1 MPAARLPSPILRVV
15 RRAVPALAAALVL
28 APAAPAAAQL
38 VPADSAAV
46 LLQAARSFEAE
57 GRPEVAAALY
67 QLIAERYGSTAAGIE
82 ARERLA
88 GARAAEMGQ
97 SGRTELQVWTTM
109 YGLWLGVAIPAAFGA
124 EGSPPYGVGL
134 LLGGPAGLF
143 AGRALSRSALSPGQT
158 RAITF
163 GGTWGTWQGLG
174 WAEVLD
180 LGENEEICEF
190 DVCYVDGD
198 NTEEQFAAM
207 ILGGVAGIA
216 AGSLIARNPVPW
228 AVATAANHGA
238 LWGTWFGV
246 AGAVLADVEDD
257 GLMGTTL
264 VAGNLGLVGGAFLAD
279 QLGWSRNRVR
289 MVSVGGLIGGLGGLG
304 IDLII
309 QEESDKTAVA
319 IPLATSLLGLAVASA
334 MTGHLDAPAR
344 GGAGDVPPG
353 DFALL
358 SVDGGRLRL
367 GTPVPTPTLVPWEGD
382 GRPGWRPAVS
392 LPLFRATF

>member
-15 RRAVPALAAALVL
+15 RRAVPVLAAALVL
-28 APAAPAAAQL
+28 APGAPAAAQL
-38 VPADSAAV
+38 VPEDSAAV

-109 YGLWLGVAIPAAFGA
+109 YGLWLGVAVPAAFGA

-134 LLGGPAGLF
+134 LLGGPAGLL

-180 LGENEEICEF
+180 LGENEEICEL

-198 NTEEQFAAM
+198 NTEEQFAA
-207 ILGGVAGIA
+207 
-216 AGSLIARNPVPW
+216 
-228 AVATAANHGA
+228 
-238 LWGTWFGV
+238 
-246 AGAVLADVEDD
+246 
-257 GLMGTTL
+257 
-264 VAGNLGLVGGAFLAD
+264 
-279 QLGWSRNRVR
+279 
-289 MVSVGGLIGGLGGLG
+289 
-304 IDLII
+304 
-309 QEESDKTAVA
+309 
-319 IPLATSLLGLAVASA
+319 
-334 MTGHLDAPAR
+334 
-344 GGAGDVPPG
+344 
-353 DFALL
+353 
-358 SVDGGRLRL
+358 
-367 GTPVPTPTLVPWEGD
+367 
-382 GRPGWRPAVS
+382 
-392 LPLFRATF
+392 